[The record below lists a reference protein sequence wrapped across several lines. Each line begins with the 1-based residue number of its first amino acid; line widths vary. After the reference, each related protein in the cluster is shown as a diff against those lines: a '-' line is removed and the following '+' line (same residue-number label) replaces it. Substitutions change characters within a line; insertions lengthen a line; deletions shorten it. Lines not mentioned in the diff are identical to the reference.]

1 MAIAATWT
9 PPPAVRRGNYVFTS
23 TLNGA
28 ASDGSLDPNPEVQ
41 MRRAWAKLPEALAS
55 VGATLA
61 EVVEVGVHIAD
72 HALLRPHI
80 TPTGWLE
87 LFPDEASRPARR
99 TTAMRM
105 PPGELCS
112 ITARAVTGA
121 KRRNIHVPGVPH
133 KDPLPGGAI
142 VGNLLVSSAL
152 NGQVP
157 DGPLREGVAA
167 QIDQAYLN
175 AKSLLD
181 QAGASVDDILHF
193 WVFMKE
199 ELDIDTLVEKWL
211 GVFPHDGDRPARKS
225 FLRADIQGDQ
235 QVHMQLTA
243 VLGSGKRSNY
253 EVPGV
258 HHRDPIPMGA
268 RIGDLFMSSGVF
280 GIRPD
285 PSDKTPGGKP
295 AEGLP
300 AQLTYALANTETMM
314 IENGGTLE
322 NVAHLGVLIA
332 DYAERGAVL
341 DAIAREFP
349 VDRLPAVHFWGM
361 PFPSATARIQFYAT
375 AVF

>member
-1 MAIAATWT
+1 MAISSKTWT

-23 TLNGA
+23 SLNGA
-28 ASDGSLDPNPEVQ
+28 AADGSLDPSGDVQ

-55 VGATLA
+55 VGATLD

-72 HALLRPHI
+72 HNLRPFI
-80 TPTGWLE
+80 SPGWLE
-87 LFPDEASRPARR
+87 LFTDENSRPARR
-99 TTAMRM
+99 TTAMRL

-112 ITARAVTGA
+112 LTARAVVGG
-121 KRRNIHVPGVPH
+121 KRRNVHVPGVPH

-157 DGPLREGVAA
+157 NGKVREGVSA
-167 QIDQAYLN
+167 QIDQAYIN
-175 AKSLLD
+175 AKTLLD
-181 QAGASVDDILHF
+181 QAGASVDDVLHF

-199 ELDIDTLVEKWL
+199 ELDIDTLVEKWC
-211 GVFPHDGDRPARKS
+211 GVFPTDGDRPARKS

-243 VLGSGKRSNY
+243 LLGGKRSNF
-253 EVPGV
+253 EVAGV

-268 RIGDLFMSSGVF
+268 RIGDLFMSSGVA

-285 PSDKTPGGKP
+285 PNEHTPGGKP
-295 AEGLP
+295 ADGLP
-300 AQLTYALANTETMM
+300 AQLTYAFANVETMM

-322 NVAHLGVLIA
+322 DVAHLGILIK
-332 DYAERGAVL
+332 DYADRQAIL
-341 DAIAREFP
+341 DAIVREFP

-361 PFPSATARIQFYAT
+361 PVPSETMRLQLYAT

>member
-1 MAIAATWT
+1 MAISSKTWT

-28 ASDGSLDPNPEVQ
+28 ATDGTLDPNGEVQ
-41 MRRAWAKLPEALAS
+41 MRRAWAKLPEALAT
-55 VGATLA
+55 VGATLD
-61 EVVEVGVHIAD
+61 EVVEVGVYIAD
-72 HALLRPHI
+72 HALRPHI
-80 TPTGWLE
+80 SLGWLE
-87 LFPDEASRPARR
+87 LFTDENSRPARR

-112 ITARAVTGA
+112 ITARAVVGG
-121 KRRNIHVPGVPH
+121 KRRNVHVPGVPH

-152 NGQVP
+152 NGQEPHGKVR
-157 DGPLREGVAA
+157 DGVSA
-167 QIDQAYLN
+167 QIDQAYIN
-175 AKSLLD
+175 GKTLLE
-181 QAGASVDDILHF
+181 QAGASWDDVLHF

-211 GVFPHDGDRPARKS
+211 GVFPKDGDRPARKS
-225 FLRADIQGDQ
+225 FLQADIQGDQ

-243 VLGSGKRSNY
+243 LLNSGKRSNY
-253 EVPGV
+253 EVAGV
-258 HHRDPIPMGA
+258 HHRDPIPMGS

-285 PSDKTPGGKP
+285 PQDHTPGGKP

-300 AQLTYALANTETMM
+300 AQLTYAFANVETMM

-322 NVAHLGVLIA
+322 DVAHLGILVK
-332 DYAERGAVL
+332 DYADRQ
-341 DAIAREFP
+341 AILEAIVREFP

-361 PFPSATARIQFYAT
+361 SVPSPIARLQLYAT

>member
-1 MAIAATWT
+1 MAISSKTWT
-9 PPPAVRRGNYVFTS
+9 PPAAVRRGNYVFTS
-23 TLNGA
+23 SLNGA
-28 ASDGSLDPNPEVQ
+28 AADGSLDPSGDVQ

-55 VGATLA
+55 VGATLD
-61 EVVEVGVHIAD
+61 EVVEVGVHIVD
-72 HALLRPHI
+72 HNLRPFI
-80 TPTGWLE
+80 SPGWLE
-87 LFPDEASRPARR
+87 LFTDENSRPARR

-112 ITARAVTGA
+112 LTARAVVGG
-121 KRRNIHVPGVPH
+121 KRRNVHVPGVPH

-157 DGPLREGVAA
+157 NGKVREGVSA
-167 QIDQAYLN
+167 QIDQAYIN
-175 AKSLLD
+175 AKTLLD
-181 QAGASVDDILHF
+181 QAGASVDDVLHF

-199 ELDIDTLVEKWL
+199 ELDIDTLVEKWC
-211 GVFPHDGDRPARKS
+211 GVFPADGNRPARKS

-243 VLGSGKRSNY
+243 LLGGKRSNF
-253 EVPGV
+253 EVAGV

-268 RIGDLFMSSGVF
+268 RIGDLFMSSGVA

-285 PSDKTPGGKP
+285 PNEHTPGGKP
-295 AEGLP
+295 ADGLP
-300 AQLTYALANTETMM
+300 AQLTYAFANVETMM

-322 NVAHLGVLIA
+322 DVAHLGILIN
-332 DYAERGAVL
+332 DCAERQPIL
-341 DAIAREFP
+341 DAIVREFP

-361 PFPSATARIQFYAT
+361 PVPSEVMRLQLYAT